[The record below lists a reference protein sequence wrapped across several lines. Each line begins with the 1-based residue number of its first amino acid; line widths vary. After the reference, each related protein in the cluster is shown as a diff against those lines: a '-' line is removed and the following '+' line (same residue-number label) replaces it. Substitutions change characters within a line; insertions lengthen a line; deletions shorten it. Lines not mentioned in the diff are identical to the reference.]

1 MIVDVHSG
9 TDIGVSDETSNTGP
23 FLTDSQGNPLVP
35 DILNGYYIL
44 IDKYEVKDKAMEGD
58 ILHRGSFNFTL
69 GHYDTDT
76 NTLYF
81 CKLDTYRK
89 EHVPIF
95 TGEIEYDQNLG
106 G

>member
-1 MIVDVHSG
+1 MSVDVHSG
-9 TDIGVSDETSNTGP
+9 TDIGVSDETSNIGP
-23 FLTDSQGNPLVP
+23 FLTDSQGNSLVP

-81 CKLDTYRK
+81 CKLDT
-89 EHVPIF
+89 
-95 TGEIEYDQNLG
+95 
-106 G
+106 